1 MEQVFFLKKVSNNI
15 MKENI
20 HKVHVKLL
28 LEVTWKP
35 PSPPSDTHRE
45 ECRLLGISATRTA
58 GLNLK
63 VSDIKQF
70 LHAV

>member
-28 LEVTWKP
+28 LEVT
-35 PSPPSDTHRE
+35 
-45 ECRLLGISATRTA
+45 
-58 GLNLK
+58 
-63 VSDIKQF
+63 
-70 LHAV
+70 